1 MGSGS
6 EAGSYVRL
14 MDFVYHS
21 TLGSRVIKK
30 KRGDSPAMADWTQR
44 SSSVTSLILSREREL
59 FIDNLLVRI
68 HLIIEMIS
76 VDRPCSMKV

>member
-1 MGSGS
+1 MCQLKKSGTVVATFTEMGSGS

-30 KRGDSPAMADWTQR
+30 KQNHSSGGDSPAMADWTQR
-44 SSSVTSLILSREREL
+44 SSSVASLILSRER
-59 FIDNLLVRI
+59 VI
-68 HLIIEMIS
+68 H
-76 VDRPCSMKV
+76 